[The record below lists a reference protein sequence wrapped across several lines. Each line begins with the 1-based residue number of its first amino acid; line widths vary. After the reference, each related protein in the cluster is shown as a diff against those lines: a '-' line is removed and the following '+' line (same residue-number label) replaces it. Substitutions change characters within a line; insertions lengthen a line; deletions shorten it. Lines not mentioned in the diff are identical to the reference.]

1 MLCQSALSTYTA
13 LAGRKKQ
20 HRKNPCELG
29 SIYLDNVKPHRRMKK
44 FVNGPLLN
52 IQSKYVANS
61 EKSKYQ
67 ACKGIY

>member
-1 MLCQSALSTYTA
+1 MCQSALSTCTA

-52 IQSKYVANS
+52 I
-61 EKSKYQ
+61 E
-67 ACKGIY
+67 